1 MNSTMENSQNNKQ
14 RPLVIGVRDPQLDE
28 TGENQVGNELRPQR
42 ANFHRSVS
50 EGSQVPIPQAVRNP
64 ANRRLGNMIID
75 APSDVEPQV
84 HNVDLQTDL
93 LRLFTMMILLAAMF
107 SFWCSILLLSN
118 PSTRKPRRSGSEADN
133 NANNLSLTRQIPA
146 TETQLNP
153 ESDGNLDISANVAS
167 RANPGEELNVVS
179 QPQNVPSDTR
189 FITGGD
195 NLGLSV
201 LASSRRGVEG
211 VNTETLVNGESSNSV
226 ENRARDLREIK
237 GSQLDGTTRSLKR
250 VRIIFQKQPPL
261 HELGNEDVN
270 PPVLSNQQVSQ
281 INQQLTQ
288 RFNVETGSGSC
299 ILKNPV
305 SIIPPQPANK
315 PQAIDVPRSVNLPQI
330 SSLVLCPELKEI
342 LKRYLLAKKQL
353 IQVTKKQIQA
363 AEERSLREELEIEEQ
378 LKNLD

>member
-1 MNSTMENSQNNKQ
+1 MENSQNNKQ

-42 ANFHRSVS
+42 ANFHRNVGEGPQVS
-50 EGSQVPIPQAVRNP
+50 IPQAVRNP
-64 ANRRLGNMIID
+64 ANKRLGNMIID
-75 APSDVEPQV
+75 APSDEEPQV

-93 LRLFTMMILLAAMF
+93 LRVFTMMILLAAMF

-146 TETQLNP
+146 TEIQSNP
-153 ESDGNLDISANVAS
+153 ELDGNLDISANVAS

-195 NLGLSV
+195 ESGMLSDPA
-201 LASSRRGVEG
+201 ASRQGVEG
-211 VNTETLVNGESSNSV
+211 VNTEILVNGEVLNSV
-226 ENRARDLREIK
+226 ENRARDLSEIK

-281 INQQLTQ
+281 INQQLTH

-299 ILKNPV
+299 IPKNPV
-305 SIIPPQPANK
+305 SLPPQPANK
-315 PQAIDVPRSVNLPQI
+315 PQTIDVPRSVNLPQI

-378 LKNLD
+378 LKNLDKVN